1 MSLLTRLL
9 NAAGLHTQAELDAA
23 RAQGRSDRSARA
35 GQESQAGRTESGAS
49 GSDAAPADSPVARIL
64 RSIELD
70 LPELSVA
77 LQSQVKAQG
86 VAKLMKLRDKG
97 ELSAEEFERW
107 KRRILSL

>member
-23 RAQGRSDRSARA
+23 RAQGRSARA

-49 GSDAAPADSPVARIL
+49 GSDAAPADSPAARIL